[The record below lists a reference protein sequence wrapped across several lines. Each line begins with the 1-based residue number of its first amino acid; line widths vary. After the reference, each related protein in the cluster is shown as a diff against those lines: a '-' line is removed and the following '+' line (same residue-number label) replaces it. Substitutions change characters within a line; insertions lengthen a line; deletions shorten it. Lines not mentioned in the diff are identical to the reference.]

1 MNDLKNKKS
10 GLLFGSYCADALSL
24 GVHWIYDSQ
33 ELVKKHGR
41 VTEYKAPGSDSYHPH
56 KQAGDQGHVGD
67 QSLCLLNFLQEKKSG
82 ILPCLWR
89 TGLVCGPITT
99 TI

>member
-41 VTEYKAPGSDSYHPH
+41 VTEYKAPGSILTTPTSKRGIRGMWETSPFACY
-56 KQAGDQGHVGD
+56 
-67 QSLCLLNFLQEKKSG
+67 NFLQEKKSG

-89 TGLVCGPITT
+89 TGLVCGPTTT